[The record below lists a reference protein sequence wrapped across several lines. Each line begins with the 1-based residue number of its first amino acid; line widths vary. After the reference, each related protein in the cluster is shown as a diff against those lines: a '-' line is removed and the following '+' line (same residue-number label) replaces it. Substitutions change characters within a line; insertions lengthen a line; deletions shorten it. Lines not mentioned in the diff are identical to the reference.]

1 LSVENKNVDMP
12 LSFEL
17 FQNYPNPFNPV
28 TQIQYSLPDPVAVSI
43 KVYNT
48 MGQLV
53 TTLIDQ
59 YQFAG
64 TYHIEWN
71 GRDDKGNWVSNGL
84 YIYQMY
90 AGSYTQT
97 CKMILVK

>member
-1 LSVENKNVDMP
+1 
-12 LSFEL
+12 L

-28 TQIQYSLPDPVAVSI
+28 TQIQYSLPNPVAVSI

-53 TTLIDQ
+53 TTLVDH
-59 YQFAG
+59 YQLAG
-64 TYHIEWN
+64 TYRIEWD
-71 GRDDKGNWVSNGL
+71 GRDEQGNWVSNGL
-84 YIYQMY
+84 YIYQMH

>member
-48 MGQLV
+48 MGQLGQQWSLYLPDV
-53 TTLIDQ
+53 RWKLYTDLQDDSGEID
-59 YQFAG
+59 
-64 TYHIEWN
+64 
-71 GRDDKGNWVSNGL
+71 WVIG
-84 YIYQMY
+84 
-90 AGSYTQT
+90 
-97 CKMILVK
+97 